1 MASKMVVTAAVAVTG
16 TPWLIR
22 QATSNAIFCKA
33 SRRAAGS
40 VAVGPVGGPRK
51 ALIETGSP
59 KRT

>member
-16 TPWLIR
+16 MPWLIR
-22 QATSNAIFCKA
+22 QATSNAVLARA

-40 VAVGPVGGPRK
+40 AAVAPPGGPRK
-51 ALIETGSP
+51 ALSETGSP